1 LLLLAAIGLLVF
13 SAAAT
18 AGPNKPRFGWQH
30 FTARYVGG
38 YSIGGTVG
46 AAAGPARIRIRAAR
60 DGRSA
65 QVSWQNTFYR
75 STGSHVVT
83 MRWNFRRDGVVFV
96 STMDPRQPSISG
108 TGMFTLVGNHPVAFT
123 VTDATGL
130 QTCTGKFRLIGGG
143 ALSIAATLS
152 GGAEGDVPYGFSGG
166 RQR

>member
-1 LLLLAAIGLLVF
+1 LLFFAAIGLLVF
-13 SAAAT
+13 SSAT
-18 AGPNKPRFGWQH
+18 ARPNKPRFGWQH
-30 FTARYVGG
+30 FTARYMGG

-46 AAAGPARIRIRAAR
+46 AAAGPARILIHAAR

-65 QVSWQNTFYR
+65 QVIWQNTFYT
-75 STGSHVVT
+75 SAGSHVVT

-96 STMDPRQPSISG
+96 STMDPRQPSLSG
-108 TGMFTLVGNHPVAFT
+108 TGTFTLVGNHPVAFT

-130 QTCTGKFRLIGGG
+130 LTCTGKFRLIGGG

-152 GGAEGDVPYGFSGG
+152 GGADGDVPYGFSGG